1 MFVRRSAPLGVV
13 IFLFSMACSAPQGTT
28 TTTSPD
34 VQEEPQAT
42 TLVRFVHAVP
52 DAPAVNVSVGG
63 VAAGSSRAYRSWG
76 DWTEVPAGEQEVT
89 MRQGESTIF
98 DDIFTFEEDK
108 RYLIV
113 GYGMLT
119 PMGDELGVG
128 FMVHQDEWVD
138 HNEEQSFA
146 RFVNAI
152 PDGDRLGL
160 CITTGDTWNLL
171 WPGQQVGTV
180 SEYKI
185 GPLYD
190 NSFELVPGNTSLP
203 PVHEFEYNLQH
214 GILYTFIVTGAS
226 SNDTLEVFA
235 VTDHPSLRPQ

>member
-1 MFVRRSAPLGVV
+1 MFANRSVLLLVV
-13 IFLFSMACSAPQGTT
+13 IFAFSVACSAPQNTT
-28 TTTSPD
+28 TTVTPD
-34 VQEEPQAT
+34 VEEEPQAT
-42 TLVRFVHAVP
+42 TLVRFVHAMP
-52 DAPAVNVSVGG
+52 DAPSVNFSVGG
-63 VAAGSSRAYRSWG
+63 VNAGANRSFRTWG
-76 DWTEVPAGEQEVT
+76 DWTAVPAGEQEVT
-89 MRQGESTIF
+89 MRNGESTVL

-119 PMGDELGVG
+119 PMGDEVPVG
-128 FMVHQDEWVD
+128 FMIHRDEWVD

-146 RFVNAI
+146 RFANAI
-152 PDGDRLGL
+152 PDGERLGL

-171 WPGQQVGTV
+171 WPGQPVGTV

-203 PVHEFEYNLQH
+203 AVHEFEYNLQH
-214 GILYTFIVTGAS
+214 GILYTFIATGKT